1 MKLLND
7 EQKLKTK
14 WIYLISISSLCRKLN
29 KTIRKKRKKHKD
41 PLKPKHPISA
51 FLVYANE
58 RRAAFREENKNVLEM
73 TVEDWKKLSSEQ
85 KTPYEEVYLL
95 LYICLHRQLFKNLR
109 LRYFNRWQRST
120 RRHTWNQWRNTKERR
135 DHESKRKKEES

>member
-58 RRAAFREENKNVLEM
+58 RRAAFREENKNVLE
-73 TVEDWKKLSSEQ
+73 VAKKYK
-85 KTPYEEVYLL
+85 KTYLEPMEEYK
-95 LYICLHRQLFKNLR
+95 R
-109 LRYFNRWQRST
+109 
-120 RRHTWNQWRNTKERR
+120 TKRP
-135 DHESKRKKEES
+135 